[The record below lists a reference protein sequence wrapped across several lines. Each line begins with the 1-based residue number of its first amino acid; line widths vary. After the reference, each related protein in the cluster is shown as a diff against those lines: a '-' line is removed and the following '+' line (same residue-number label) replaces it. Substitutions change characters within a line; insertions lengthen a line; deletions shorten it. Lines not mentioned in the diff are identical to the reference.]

1 VGRQEVSIRRTVSQ
15 NELRKTCNN
24 HSNTSEEVV
33 VGGETDESVRRKG
46 ALELAQREDG
56 RCEWNEET
64 EQTEQTR
71 VG

>member
-1 VGRQEVSIRRTVSQ
+1 VGRQEVAIRRTVSQ
-15 NELRKTCNN
+15 NELRKTCNY
-24 HSNTSEEVV
+24 HSNTSKEVV
-33 VGGETDESVRRKG
+33 VGGETDEGVRRKS